1 MLAKSSTELVRQQNS
16 ALVLSVL
23 RREGRLSHTQIS
35 EAPGLSSGTVSA
47 ITAELERSAII
58 EKIEQQAAS
67 GRGRPR
73 VLFSQRRDCGYL
85 ITLIISSDALQ
96 YSLVDYAGTLLDRF
110 AEVRREEASD
120 IFAAAI
126 TAGLERVLSRSQ
138 LRQDQILLVSL
149 SSKGLVDP
157 DEPILVWS
165 PMLGGQSVDFRSALG
180 PGWGSR
186 VILNNETLLVAK
198 ALHQRAARQGGERP
212 AALAAIS
219 LGHSI
224 GLGIAR
230 QRSPGDVEI
239 SAPGFGHML
248 HIPGGAMCR
257 CGARGCIEAY
267 AGFYAVLR
275 TAFEVPLDTVP
286 AKFVPLAEVD
296 KIAVLAR
303 QGDRMAAFAFRQAG
317 IALGNGISRL
327 LSLYGHMPVFI
338 TGPGMRYYDLLQ
350 SGVKEGLEQ
359 AQVVRLAGMPRLDV
373 VADEAALVYEGHLG
387 LVFSILDRD
396 IVTLRSPLQAAGE

>member
-1 MLAKSSTELVRQQNS
+1 
-16 ALVLSVL
+16 
-23 RREGRLSHTQIS
+23 
-35 EAPGLSSGTVSA
+35 
-47 ITAELERSAII
+47 
-58 EKIEQQAAS
+58 
-67 GRGRPR
+67 
-73 VLFSQRRDCGYL
+73 
-85 ITLIISSDALQ
+85 
-96 YSLVDYAGTLLDRF
+96 
-110 AEVRREEASD
+110 
-120 IFAAAI
+120 
-126 TAGLERVLSRSQ
+126 
-138 LRQDQILLVSL
+138 
-149 SSKGLVDP
+149 
-157 DEPILVWS
+157 
-165 PMLGGQSVDFRSALG
+165 
-180 PGWGSR
+180 
-186 VILNNETLLVAK
+186 
-198 ALHQRAARQGGERP
+198 
-212 AALAAIS
+212 
-219 LGHSI
+219 
-224 GLGIAR
+224 

-350 SGVKEGLEQ
+350 SGVREGLEQ

-396 IVTLRSPLQAAGE
+396 IVTLRLPLQAAGE